1 MKIHIRVT
9 VVTVALAVLTIFGCS
24 ERNNQPSSKAEVKVP
39 NLPTS
44 FSGLTRYLFE
54 TERTP
59 KFEELY
65 AFDYYYFYQ
74 KHRHEILKTLILKDS
89 IITKNIGV
97 AFVSYKIDTTSYNDV
112 VWFRNIDGRWWICL
126 SQYFSEYSNDPFGDG
141 LPDGAKEIIKRADNW
156 KKQGGTMWWN

>member
-1 MKIHIRVT
+1 MSTQHSVQS
-9 VVTVALAVLTIFGCS
+9 LTWNG
-24 ERNNQPSSKAEVKVP
+24 
-39 NLPTS
+39 
-44 FSGLTRYLFE
+44 TRYLFE